1 MVKKHGKKVVLNK
14 NKWISALNN
23 ADKFTV
29 KGVQYYKL
37 GDNQFVKV
45 ANTVVQ
51 PAKKLKLTRNAFV
64 YDQNGKRVKN
74 AKLLKKGTNIL
85 ALNNAE
91 KFRFNNK
98 TYYQIG
104 KNQYVKVANTL

>member
-1 MVKKHGKKVVLNK
+1 MFKVKIIEWNRFNGYTIDRSR
-14 NKWISALNN
+14 WTFI
-23 ADKFTV
+23 
-29 KGVQYYKL
+29 
-37 GDNQFVKV
+37 
-45 ANTVVQ
+45 
-51 PAKKLKLTRNAFV
+51 
-64 YDQNGKRVKN
+64 NGKRVKN